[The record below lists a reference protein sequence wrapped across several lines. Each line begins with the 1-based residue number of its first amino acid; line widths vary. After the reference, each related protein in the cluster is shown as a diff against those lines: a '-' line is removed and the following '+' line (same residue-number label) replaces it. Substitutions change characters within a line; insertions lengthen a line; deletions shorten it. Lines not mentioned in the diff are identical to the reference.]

1 VKERAYVVGVIAGL
15 GALVVLAVV
24 VLQYGRFDPSP
35 PSLQEHPNAS
45 IPGKIA
51 WWDKD
56 GCIVVGE
63 ASGAS
68 RKQVYCPGGPYGGS
82 APLTWQDANT
92 VSYLEYAGQ
101 SPQRVAVNVTTG
113 QDSRGA
119 PVSPDKSIAPYESVA
134 PDGTTALVDEDG
146 SVWVTESGQRHKV
159 YDFSVPE
166 HHTPG
171 VVTWSP
177 DSRWMVLTYNRPRGE
192 YDRFEIWLLARD
204 GSAAGTLTDH
214 ARGYGG
220 VAWWIDGVGGWP
232 KER

>member
-1 VKERAYVVGVIAGL
+1 MKERAYVVGVIAGL
-15 GALVVLAVV
+15 GGLVVLAVV

-35 PSLQEHPNAS
+35 PSLQDHPNAS

-68 RKQVYCPGGPYGGS
+68 RKQVYCPGEPYGGS
-82 APLTWQDANT
+82 GVPFAWQDANT
-92 VSYLEYAGQ
+92 VTYLEYLGPK
-101 SPQRVAVNVTTG
+101 PQRVSVDVTTG
-113 QDSRGA
+113 QASRA
-119 PVSPDKSIAPYESVA
+119 PGPDDGGRTFYQGIA
-134 PDGTTALVDEDG
+134 PDGTSAQVDEDG
-146 SVWVTESGQRHKV
+146 QVWVIEAGQRRKV

-171 VVTWSP
+171 VISWSP
-177 DSRWMVLTYNRPRGE
+177 DSRWMVLTYDRPRGE

-204 GSAAGTLTDH
+204 GSAAGTLTEH

-220 VAWWIDGVGGWP
+220 VAWWLDGVGGWP